1 MNSELHNY
9 EFFLW
14 KNCHQ
19 EKCFCFFFSLFFSLA
34 DHIKKNVIK
43 TDSALLQQ
51 GNTIRKH
58 FDRKTKRETTKN
70 QQLLEVTF
78 YVTTDLTEIEETK

>member
-1 MNSELHNY
+1 MTPSRHFPNPEIQQSQ
-9 EFFLW
+9 
-14 KNCHQ
+14 KQ
-19 EKCFCFFFSLFFSLA
+19 QK
-34 DHIKKNVIK
+34 K

-51 GNTIRKH
+51 GNTNRKH